1 MRTYAMSLRL
11 LTVVALLLM
20 ACATA
25 RADDPPPGWSGDA
38 AAGLSLTRGNSD
50 TKNVNLALNLAQR
63 LSATNVVK
71 YDAFYLRSDT
81 NGDLTVD
88 RTVFGARDEV
98 AFSALTYAFADA
110 HFLRD
115 HFKEIDYLVT
125 PTVGIG
131 HHIIKRDDL
140 DVAVEGGAG
149 ALLEKDSGFART
161 TSGALQAKQL
171 LTWKFSPTASF
182 GETAAGLWKAN
193 QLGDALY
200 HLEAWLASSLTPK
213 TQLKLSALD
222 DYKTRPR
229 RAGIKKNDVSIL
241 AALAMKF

>member
-1 MRTYAMSLRL
+1 MRTFALSVVVL
-11 LTVVALLLM
+11 LVM
-20 ACATA
+20 ACAAA
-25 RADDPPPGWSGDA
+25 RADEPPAGWSGDA
-38 AAGLSLTRGNSD
+38 AAGFSLTRGNSD
-50 TKNVNLALNLAQR
+50 TKNANLALNLAQR
-63 LSATNVVK
+63 LSPTNVVK
-71 YDAFYLRSDT
+71 YDAFYLRGDS
-81 NGDLTVD
+81 NGNLTVD

-125 PTVGIG
+125 PAVGIG

-140 DVAVEGGAG
+140 DLAAEGGAG
-149 ALLEKDSGFART
+149 VLVEKDSGFART
-161 TSGALQAKQL
+161 TSGALQARQL
-171 LTWKFSPTASF
+171 LTWKFSPTATL

-193 QLGDALY
+193 QPGDALY
-200 HLEAWLASSLTPK
+200 HLEASLASSLTPK

-229 RAGIKKNDVSIL
+229 RAGIKKNDVSII
-241 AALAMKF
+241 AAFAMKF